1 MQRQTVVN
9 FFNKVFYD
17 FTDQVKSIDEKLY
30 CKYFKDS
37 IKIRDLDITKHI
49 NIFSQ
54 SFDTKD
60 FPKLDNS
67 DPFSEDVVKKLK
79 ITKMYFFYDL
89 YKELNDN
96 RISIVYLYNFMLF
109 SYLYKLFKD
118 IEESDDEEECELNT
132 LVDTVIIELR
142 RIQNNETDEN
152 IIITD
157 ENIKLILSKLKNENV
172 EKIDIDKNIDE
183 ELKDRLE
190 SSTIGSIA
198 KEISSEIDLTNM
210 DIKNPEDI
218 MKLMSGNIIGKVG
231 EKIQKK
237 ISSGEIKQQDLLSEA
252 ISMLGSMG
260 NNSFL
265 NKDFMKG
272 FGNMSGLNNNKINK
286 KQRSNKKL

>member
-30 CKYFKDS
+30 CKYFKDT
-37 IKIRDLDITKHI
+37 IRIRDLDITKHI
-49 NIFSQ
+49 NTFSS
-54 SFDTKD
+54 SFDLKE
-60 FPKLDNS
+60 FPKLEND
-67 DPFSEDVVKKLK
+67 DPFSEDVIKSLK
-79 ITKMYFFYDL
+79 ITKNYIFYDL
-89 YKELNDN
+89 YKELKEN

-118 IEESDDEEECELNT
+118 IEESDDEEECELNS
-132 LVDTVIIELR
+132 LVDTVIVELR
-142 RIQNNETDEN
+142 RIQNNENDEN
-152 IIITD
+152 VNNITD
-157 ENIKLILSKLKNENV
+157 DNIKLILSKLQKESV
-172 EKIDIDKNIDE
+172 EKIDIDKNIEE
-183 ELKDRLE
+183 ELKDKLE

-198 KEISSEIDLTNM
+198 KEISNEIDLTSM
-210 DIKNPEDI
+210 DVKNPEDI
-218 MKLMSGNIIGKVG
+218 MKLLSGNIIGKVG

-265 NKDFMKG
+265 NNDFMKN
-272 FGNMSGLNNNKINK
+272 FGNMPGMNNKINK